1 MITVLDSTMRE
12 GEQTPGVAFDLHIK
26 LAIAGLLDE
35 IGVDVIEAGHPVV
48 SDEIRAAVEALA
60 GRGLRAT
67 VAAHARSL
75 DRDVRLALECGVG
88 FLGIFY
94 CVSDDRMGDRGTTL
108 RSSVDQI
115 AGVIA
120 RARESQPG
128 LVIRYTP
135 EDAVRSPFENV
146 VAAASAAVEAG
157 ADIISVADTTGTTIP
172 GTPRSLYDFVSRL
185 IERLA
190 QRGLSPRFA
199 VHCHNDRGLALAN
212 ALDGIRAGATIV
224 DASVLGLGERAGI
237 VDLAALMAVLAI
249 DMGEE
254 RFNLAKLPELYA
266 LVSRYAGVP
275 VPANWPVCGAN
286 AFTHCAGVHT
296 EAAIRNPLHYQSL
309 PPEPFGRR
317 SQIALD
323 HMSGMATLRFCLDRI
338 GEHDIDPD
346 LARLVL
352 AKVKEVGARG
362 RSIDDAELTYIV
374 RFLRFRRDQDAPR
387 IPALDRPHRRE
398 AATR

>member
-26 LAIAGLLDE
+26 LAIADLLDE

-48 SDEIRAAVEALA
+48 SDEVRSAVEALA
-60 GRGLRAT
+60 RRGLRAT

-75 DRDVRLALECGVG
+75 DRDVELALECSVG

-94 CVSDDRMGDRGTTL
+94 CVSDDRLGDQGKTL
-108 RSSVDQI
+108 RSAVDQI
-115 AGVIA
+115 AGVIERA
-120 RARESQPG
+120 RAVQPG

-157 ADIISVADTTGTTIP
+157 ADIISVADTTGTMIP
-172 GTPRSLYDFVSRL
+172 GTSRSLYDFVARL

-190 QRGLSPRFA
+190 ERGLAPRFA

-212 ALDGIRAGATIV
+212 ALDGLRAGATIV

-237 VDLAALMAVLAI
+237 VDLAALLAVLAI
-249 DMGEE
+249 DMGEN
-254 RFNLAKLPELYA
+254 RFNLAKLTDLYA

-275 VPANWPVCGAN
+275 VPVNMPVCGAN

-296 EAAIRNPLHYQSL
+296 QAAIRNPLHYQSL

-317 SQIALD
+317 PQIALD
-323 HMSGMATLRFCLDRI
+323 HMSGMATLRYCLDRI
-338 GEHDIDPD
+338 GEQDVDAD

-352 AKVKEVGARG
+352 DKVKEVGARG
-362 RSIDDAELTYIV
+362 RSIDDAELAYIV
-374 RFLRFRRDQDAPR
+374 RFLRFRRDHHAPR
-387 IPALDRPHRRE
+387 VPALHRPHGRE
-398 AATR
+398 AAAR

>member
-1 MITVLDSTMRE
+1 MVTVLDSTLRE

-26 LAIAGLLDE
+26 LAIADLLDA
-35 IGVDVIEAGHPVV
+35 IGVDVIEAGHPAV
-48 SDEIRAAVEALA
+48 SDEIRSAVEALS
-60 GRGLRAT
+60 GRGLRVT

-94 CVSDDRMGDRGTTL
+94 CVSDDRLGDQGKTL
-108 RSSVDQI
+108 RSAVDQI

-120 RARESQPG
+120 RAREAQPG
-128 LVIRYTP
+128 IVIRYTP

-146 VAAASAAVEAG
+146 VAAASAAVESG
-157 ADIISVADTTGTTIP
+157 ADIISVADTTGTMIP
-172 GTPRSLYDFVSRL
+172 GTSRSLYDFLSRL

-190 QRGLSPRFA
+190 ERDLTPRFA

-212 ALDGIRAGATIV
+212 ALDGVRAGATIV

-237 VDLAALMAVLAI
+237 VDLAALLAVLAI
-249 DMGEE
+249 DMGEN
-254 RFNLAKLPELYA
+254 RFDLARLTELYA

-275 VPANWPVCGAN
+275 VPVNLPVCGAN

-296 EAAIRNPLHYQSL
+296 QAAIRNPLHYQSL

-323 HMSGMATLRFCLDRI
+323 HMAGMATLRHCLDRI
-338 GEHDIDPD
+338 GEHDVDPE
-346 LARLVL
+346 LAGLVL

-362 RSIDDAELTYIV
+362 RSIDDAELAYIV
-374 RFLRFRRDQDAPR
+374 RFLRFRRENNAPR
-387 IPALDRPHRRE
+387 VSALDRPDRRK
-398 AATR
+398 AAAG

>member
-1 MITVLDSTMRE
+1 MVTVLDSTLRE

-26 LAIAGLLDE
+26 LAIADALDAV
-35 IGVDVIEAGHPVV
+35 GVDVIEAGHPAV
-48 SDEIRAAVEALA
+48 SDEIRSAVEALS
-60 GRGLRAT
+60 GRGLRAV

-75 DRDVRLALECGVG
+75 DRDVALALECGVG

-94 CVSDDRMGDRGTTL
+94 CVSDDRLGDQGKTL
-108 RSSVDQI
+108 SSAVDQI
-115 AGVIA
+115 AGVVA
-120 RARESQPG
+120 RARQSQPG
-128 LVIRYTP
+128 LLIRYTP

-157 ADIISVADTTGTTIP
+157 ADIISVADTTGMTIP

-185 IERLA
+185 RERLA
-190 QRGLSPRFA
+190 GRGLAPRIA

-212 ALDGIRAGATIV
+212 ALDGVRAGAAIV

-237 VDLAALMAVLAI
+237 VDLATLLAVLAI
-249 DMGEE
+249 DMGEN
-254 RFNLAKLPELYA
+254 RFDLARLPELYA

-275 VPANWPVCGAN
+275 VPVNLPVCGAN

-296 EAAIRNPLHYQSL
+296 QAAIRNPLHYQSL

-323 HMSGMATLRFCLDRI
+323 HMSGMATLRHCLDRI
-338 GEHDIDPD
+338 GERDIDPE
-346 LARLVL
+346 LAGLVL

-362 RSIDDAELTYIV
+362 RSIDDAELAYIV
-374 RFLRFRRDQDAPR
+374 RFLRFRREKNAPR
-387 IPALDRPHRRE
+387 IPALDRPDGRE
-398 AATR
+398 AAAG